1 MLLLKT
7 SSSCQVFRI
16 STSTVLVLETC
27 LLLARYPDHQ
37 SRNLLVAFYFC
48 GPLSLWNGFDYN
60 PNISPLEVVRCL
72 RPVSL
77 MSIGCISCVSQGE
90 KIAPLSYGS
99 KAYQGMADFK
109 SQINQLA
116 DDRTQRISR
125 TFVHSQEKDGFLPL
139 RVFRIQRKTGTTVM
153 QFT

>member
-1 MLLLKT
+1 
-7 SSSCQVFRI
+7 
-16 STSTVLVLETC
+16 
-27 LLLARYPDHQ
+27 
-37 SRNLLVAFYFC
+37 
-48 GPLSLWNGFDYN
+48 
-60 PNISPLEVVRCL
+60 
-72 RPVSL
+72 
-77 MSIGCISCVSQGE
+77 
-90 KIAPLSYGS
+90 
-99 KAYQGMADFK
+99 MADFK